1 MRRALD
7 TSIGRTYRSATGTR
21 RKSSVLAA
29 AIGAVTLGAAG
40 QAPAQPEP
48 PHFEATVLERV
59 EPRNGFRDYGYRVWS
74 MADDG
79 TVYGSVYDQ
88 RGHTK
93 AIKSK
98 FGEGT
103 TWLLPRDPGQI
114 ELRPIAASVSGVVLL
129 FAFSWPQNYIYVP
142 GHGGRQLNNLHPD
155 LFFPYDMNNEHT
167 LVGQVAPQPNNRA
180 VTYRHDSGFDFL
192 HDPESAALA
201 VNDAGSVVGHL
212 DSGFG
217 WITIRIWHANGG
229 VTTFKLPRS
238 TTTPIGS
245 VTINGRDEVVGIHR
259 REDSQND
266 SRWGGWFWSERS
278 GLVEIPF
285 LREDT
290 SEDASI
296 YGIDDNGWVLGK
308 EEIDH
313 EPQWYLWHVDAG
325 FFNLGDLYE
334 WQGRFPRP
342 GDFTGPAAVNAV
354 GQIAIPNRII
364 DTGRDV
370 VVFLN
375 PVK

>member
-21 RKSSVLAA
+21 RYSLLLAA

-40 QAPAQPEP
+40 QALAQPEP

-98 FGEGT
+98 VGEGT

-129 FAFSWPQNYIYVP
+129 FAFSWPQNYIYIP
-142 GHGGRQLNNLHPD
+142 GLGGRQLNNLHPEG
-155 LFFPYDMNNEHT
+155 FFPNNMNNPHT
-167 LVGQVAPQPNNRA
+167 LVGLVAPQPRNRA
-180 VTYRHDSGFDFL
+180 VVYRHAQGFEFL
-192 HDPESAALA
+192 HEAESSAMAI
-201 VNDAGSVVGHL
+201 NDRDSIIGHL
-212 DSGFG
+212 DSGSG
-217 WITIRIWHANGG
+217 WINIRIWHGDG
-229 VTTFKLPRS
+229 RESTFELPRIS
-238 TTTPIGS
+238 TTPIGAVS
-245 VTINGRDEVVGIHR
+245 INSSDEVVGMHMR
-259 REDSQND
+259 RDSTND
-266 SRWGGWFWSERS
+266 SRWAGWFWSERT

-285 LREDT
+285 LREGT
-290 SEDASI
+290 SEDVFI
-296 YGIDDNGWVLGK
+296 YGISDDGWVLG
-308 EEIDH
+308 EEEVDH

-325 FFNLGDLYE
+325 FFNLGDLYD

-342 GDFTGPAAVNAV
+342 GDFTGPAAINAV

-364 DTGRDV
+364 DTGRNV

-375 PVK
+375 TVK